1 MEWNKEENEK
11 REMGFQSSNTWVQP
25 ETTSFTVR
33 SSFIFRSI
41 LHIHEFGIIS
51 QIEGNI
57 ELQKKKKK
65 KKRKKIK

>member
-1 MEWNKEENEK
+1 
-11 REMGFQSSNTWVQP
+11 MGFQSFNTRVQP
-25 ETTSFTVR
+25 ETTSLTVR

-41 LHIHEFGIIS
+41 LHIHEFGIIR

-65 KKRKKIK
+65 RKKIK